1 MSYNSVISPAES
13 NTAAAANTDTGKKS
27 NLNQADFL
35 TLLVTQLTHQDPMN
49 PMDDKEITSQLAE
62 FSSLEQLT
70 KVNTQIETI
79 IAANNRQELY
89 TAVGFIGKEVKAA
102 GYQLAKEG
110 EDVSTI
116 YYGLGETVT
125 NLTINIHDKDG
136 DIVHSKIIGAKNS
149 GYYEY
154 EWDGKDVNGNSMADG
169 TYSVSI
175 TGEDVNGKSV
185 YVKTDISGVVSGVV
199 NENGEQ
205 FLRLKDGRYVKFT
218 NVTEIVSPGN
228 ESNDNEE
235 NGNDNNNNSNNGG

>member
-1 MSYNSVISPAES
+1 MSYTSAISAAES
-13 NTAAAANTDTGKKS
+13 NSAVSSSTSTESSSTLG
-27 NLNQADFL
+27 QADFL

-125 NLTINIHDKDG
+125 NLTINIHDSDG
-136 DIVHSKIIGAKNS
+136 DIVHSSIIGAKNS

-154 EWDGKDVNGNSMADG
+154 EWDGKDMNGNSMADG

-185 YVKTDISGVVSGVV
+185 YVQTDISGVVSGVV

-205 FLRLKDGRYVKFT
+205 FLRLKDGRYVKFV
-218 NVTEIVSPGN
+218 NVTEIVSPGEEETGQE
-228 ESNDNEE
+228 ESQE
-235 NGNDNNNNSNNGG
+235 

>member
-1 MSYNSVISPAES
+1 MSYSSVISAAEGT
-13 NTAAAANTDTGKKS
+13 TAAAASTNSDTSSTLG
-27 NLNQADFL
+27 QADFL
-35 TLLVTQLTHQDPMN
+35 TLLVTQLTHQDPLN

-79 IAANNRQELY
+79 IENSSRQDLY
-89 TAVGFIGKEVKAA
+89 TAVSFIGKEIKAS

-110 EDVSTI
+110 DDVSTV

-125 NLTINIHDKDG
+125 NLTINIHDEDG
-136 DIVHSKIIGAKNS
+136 DIIRTEIIGSKNS

-154 EWDGKDVNGNSMADG
+154 EWDGKDINGNSMPDG
-169 TYSVSI
+169 TYSVSV

-185 YVKTDISGVVSGVV
+185 YVQTDISGVVSGVV

-205 FLRLKDGRYVKFT
+205 FLRLKDGRYVKFM
-218 NVTEIVSPGN
+218 NVTEVVSPGT
-228 ESNDNEE
+228 EE
-235 NGNDNNNNSNNGG
+235 TGEEGETEEPTT